1 MKKVLLSILALSLVA
16 ILSVGATLA
25 YLQDEDG
32 AVNVMT
38 VGQAKIEQHEY
49 QRAPGVPFNGTAN
62 GNLVE
67 FVQGQ
72 PLRPAVPTGDL
83 PYTAAAT
90 DLFKWGSYVYT
101 GTAKNG
107 LWDENKLGGNVLDKF
122 VFVENTGAV
131 DVYFR
136 TVIAFECPEGT
147 EYSPNSDKEFMMNT
161 NGGTS
166 LYKWD
171 EIGYTVIDNT
181 RYLLMTATYLNPLK
195 PGQQA
200 HPSLLQVLMTHNV
213 TNEDIALL
221 GNSYE
226 ILVMSQAVQADGFK
240 AGSKNALDTAFGAV
254 TTDNNPWKGA
264 AASAEVVKAANAE
277 GLAAALANADSSK
290 DVTVI
295 LDAGNYT
302 FPASSLKKN
311 VTLVCNPGVV
321 FEGKSGLNVNGATVI
336 GATFSNE
343 GGTAAA
349 GTING
354 TFKNC
359 VFEGSEAL
367 RWCYTGETVVFE
379 NCTFKT
385 DFRGVHF
392 DGSAGTVIFRNCELS
407 GFNALGGDALFVFD
421 GCTFTQDES
430 SYNGLNLYVD
440 ATLTNCTFVFKSGVT
455 NFIDC
460 EGVGQT
466 LTINGCTAT
475 LDGAEIAIMD
485 MVGGSKLTQNT
496 VILNGNP
503 VLFPTTGAALADA
516 LVNAADDSTV
526 ILTAGVDYGTVA
538 VEGELNG
545 VTIVGDGDTDVK
557 FNILSTASLTNVT
570 FTGFSVEYTDNTSAY
585 VDGGIINIDAG
596 AVVKNLVIEGFE
608 FLGSGGRSCAI
619 GISEISAE
627 ITLKNC
633 VINGPKYVV
642 YASAPIVKMTIENCE
657 IKNIN
662 SWAIL
667 MNNGATVPAE
677 LTVTGCKFTNCTGG
691 IAKFLGT
698 AVPGG
703 KFVFTN
709 NTLTNCAGHDGSDAK
724 WFALPYAT
732 ADITISGNTLD
743 GAAWNPGTAQG
754 LGK

>member
-1 MKKVLLSILALSLVA
+1 
-16 ILSVGATLA
+16 
-25 YLQDEDG
+25 
-32 AVNVMT
+32 
-38 VGQAKIEQHEY
+38 
-49 QRAPGVPFNGTAN
+49 
-62 GNLVE
+62 
-67 FVQGQ
+67 
-72 PLRPAVPTGDL
+72 
-83 PYTAAAT
+83 
-90 DLFKWGSYVYT
+90 
-101 GTAKNG
+101 
-107 LWDENKLGGNVLDKF
+107 
-122 VFVENTGAV
+122 
-131 DVYFR
+131 
-136 TVIAFECPEGT
+136 
-147 EYSPNSDKEFMMNT
+147 
-161 NGGTS
+161 
-166 LYKWD
+166 
-171 EIGYTVIDNT
+171 
-181 RYLLMTATYLNPLK
+181 
-195 PGQQA
+195 
-200 HPSLLQVLMTHNV
+200 MTHHV

-240 AGSKNALDTAFGAV
+240 GDAMNALDTAFGAV
-254 TTDNNPWKGA
+254 TTDSNPWKGA

-277 GLAAALANADSSK
+277 GLAAALANADASK

-343 GGTAAA
+343 GAIAAA

-475 LDGAEIAIMD
+475 LDGADIAIMD

-516 LVNAADDSTV
+516 LANVADDSTV

-538 VEGELNG
+538 VEGELSG
-545 VTIVGDGDTDVK
+545 VTIDANGADVY
-557 FNILSTASLTNVT
+557 FNVDADAVLTNVT
-570 FTGFSVEYTDNTSAY
+570 FSNLNG
-585 VDGGIINIDAG
+585 DGVSNAINIPKG
-596 AVVKNLVIEGFE
+596 ATVKNLHITNSTFADNTAAPNG
-608 FLGSGGRSCAI
+608 AI
-619 GISEISAE
+619 YVNEPSAE
-627 ITLKNC
+627 IIISECDFVNC
-633 VINGPKYVV
+633 KYAIYGLTPATKITIQNCTFENVTSWVV
-642 YASAPIVKMTIENCE
+642 LLN
-657 IKNIN
+657 N
-662 SWAIL
+662 S
-667 MNNGATVPAE
+667 ATVPAE
-677 LTVTGCKFTNCTGG
+677 LTITNCKFTNCTGG
-691 IAKFLGT
+691 IAKYLGS

-709 NTLTNCAGHDGSDAK
+709 NTVTNCAGHDGLEAK
-724 WFALPYAT
+724 WFTLPYAT
-732 ADITISGNTLD
+732 ADITLSGNTLD